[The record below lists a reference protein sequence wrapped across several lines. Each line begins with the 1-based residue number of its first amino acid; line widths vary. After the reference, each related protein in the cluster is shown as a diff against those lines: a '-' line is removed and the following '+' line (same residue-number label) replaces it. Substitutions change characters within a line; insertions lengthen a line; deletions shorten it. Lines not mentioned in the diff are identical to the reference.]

1 MINMERPPVKEQLLH
16 FITAVIVCALLGYL
30 SHDLMN
36 GIQTGI
42 FIGIGFVI
50 GMNLIGKRR
59 NQRDQKEIE
68 RK

>member
-1 MINMERPPVKEQLLH
+1 MMEKPPIRKQLLH
-16 FITAVIVCALLGYL
+16 FTTAVIVCTLLGYL

-36 GIQTGI
+36 GIVTGI

-50 GMNLIGKRR
+50 GMNLKGRR
-59 NQRDQKEIE
+59 

>member
-1 MINMERPPVKEQLLH
+1 MIYMERPPMKEQLLH

-50 GMNLIGKRR
+50 GINIIGKRR
-59 NQRDQKEIE
+59 NQRDKQEIE
-68 RK
+68 GI

>member
-1 MINMERPPVKEQLLH
+1 MEKPPIKQQILY
-16 FITAVIVCALLGYL
+16 FIMAVIVCTLLGYL
-30 SHDLMN
+30 SHDLIH

-42 FIGIGFVI
+42 FVGIGFVI